1 MAGEDPDSIDGR
13 YYVRKAVSQLLP
25 DDTLPAFSLTDLF
38 AEWLD
43 RYAEIIVG
51 PGGKPVGFM
60 THGEGPE
67 FTERVRLALERL
79 DMPAEAREHHQTL
92 AAWMEH
98 KRGFFKAEWQ
108 RTEAGVEPLAAIYFR
123 RRPQVGAVLDHLD
136 LDAVAADRIRDFAGT
151 LDKDTIHFV
160 SAAFRPNHPVHH
172 KMYCSQWVTD
182 ATRAEVAARIPRL
195 FDMFGTHA
203 GARAVWHA
211 QHDRCVGTDATTVF
225 VSTSVTRGE
234 VSPSFKIDYPD
245 LAPDVL
251 AAWLP
256 EASRRPAVEDARRT
270 MTLAGTKRVTFTGVR
285 FSPDQAHPSL
295 KYYGDVPG
303 SQ

>member
-1 MAGEDPDSIDGR
+1 MTADPDSIDGR
-13 YYVRKAVSQLLP
+13 YAVRKAVAQLLP
-25 DDTLPAFSLTDLF
+25 DDTLPAFALTDLF
-38 AEWLD
+38 AAWLD

-51 PGGKPVGFM
+51 PGGAPVGFM

-67 FTERVRLALERL
+67 FTDRVRLALERL
-79 DMPAEAREHHQTL
+79 ELPAEAVAHHAAL

-98 KRGFFKAEWQ
+98 KRGFFKAEWH
-108 RTEAGVEPLAAIYFR
+108 RTARGLEPLAAIYFR

-136 LDAVAADRIRDFAGT
+136 LEAAPRDRVRDFASA

-160 SAAFRPNHPVHH
+160 SAAFRPDRPVHH
-172 KMYCSQWVTD
+172 KLYCSQWVT
-182 ATRAEVAARIPRL
+182 AASRADVAARIERVFEL
-195 FDMFGTHA
+195 HGTHPE
-203 GARAVWHA
+203 ARAVWRA
-211 QHDRCVGTDATTVF
+211 QHDRCCGADDTTVF

-234 VSPSFKIDYPD
+234 ASTSFKIDYPD
-245 LAPDVL
+245 LSPDAI

-256 EASRRPAVEDARRT
+256 EAGRRTVVEDARRT
-270 MTLAGTKRVTFTGVR
+270 MALAGTKRVTFTGVR
-285 FSPDQAHPSL
+285 FSPDQPYPSL